1 MERRIAVED
10 GLSPIKEYLQQ
21 KGYKV
26 VNMQAI
32 EGADAAV
39 ISGGDKNFM
48 NMQNVVIETPVIS
61 AQGLSPED
69 VLKQLESKWLH

>member
-1 MERRIAVED
+1 MERRVAVEE
-10 GLSPIKEYLQQ
+10 GLSPIREYLQQ

-26 VNMQAI
+26 VDMKSVAQ
-32 EGADAAV
+32 ADAAV

-48 NMQNVVIETPVIS
+48 NMQDAMTDAPVIS
-61 AQGLSPED
+61 AQGLTPED

>member
-10 GLSPIKEYLQQ
+10 GLSHIKEYLQQ

-26 VNMQAI
+26 VNMKAI
-32 EGADAAV
+32 EDADAAV

-48 NMQNVVIETPVIS
+48 NMQNVVIDAPVIS

>member
-1 MERRIAVED
+1 MERKIAVED

-26 VNMQAI
+26 VNMKSLQQ
-32 EGADAAV
+32 ADAAV
-39 ISGGDKNFM
+39 ISGGDKDFM
-48 NMQNVVIETPVIS
+48 QIQDVVVDAPVVS
-61 AQGLSPED
+61 AQGLTPED

>member
-26 VNMQAI
+26 VGMNALEQ
-32 EGADAAV
+32 ADAAV
-39 ISGGDKNFM
+39 ISGGDKDFM
-48 NMQNVVIETPVIS
+48 DMENVVIDAPVIN
-61 AQGLSPED
+61 AQGMTPD
-69 VLKQLESKWLH
+69 AVLKQLESKWLH